1 MSPKVTTE
9 DSSGKSKARFSA
21 GQAAVRTRAARAV
34 RIVFGVL
41 ATILA
46 LGAVLV
52 VLRSNVNADNSIVQ
66 FITDTADAISGPF
79 SRNDGIFNFTGKNAE
94 SKNALLNW
102 GIAAIV
108 YLVVGR
114 LLANAITPKTSR

>member
-1 MSPKVTTE
+1 MSPKVSTD
-9 DSSGKSKARFSA
+9 DSTGKSKARFNA
-21 GQAAVRTRAARAV
+21 GQAAVRTKAARVV

-41 ATILA
+41 ATVLA

-52 VLRSNVNADNSIVQ
+52 VLRDNINEQNSIVEL
-66 FITDTADAISGPF
+66 ITSTADAVAGPF
-79 SRNDGIFNFTGKNAE
+79 SRDDGIFSFTGKNAE

-108 YLVVGR
+108 YLLLGR

>member
-1 MSPKVTTE
+1 MSPKVSTD
-9 DSSGKSKARFSA
+9 DSTGKSKTRFNA
-21 GQAAVRTRAARAV
+21 GQAAVRTKAARVV

-41 ATILA
+41 ATVLA

-52 VLRSNVNADNSIVQ
+52 VLRDNINEQNSIVEL
-66 FITDTADAISGPF
+66 ITNTADAVAGPF
-79 SRNDGIFNFTGKNAE
+79 SRDDGIFSFTGKNAE

-108 YLVVGR
+108 YLLLGR